1 MKSRRPSAPG
11 PAAPRPF
18 RRRLLAA
25 LALATLA
32 ITSWAIAEGG
42 AGSPAIP
49 AIPAVSVAPAF
60 AGELDAAVVA
70 ELAGADGRLHFFVEL
85 EGIPAARAWAAR
97 IEEMGGDGPAARAA
111 AAVESRRQAQDNR
124 SAQAAIE
131 AQLFGG
137 AIGAQELYRL
147 TKVANGFVVRAEP
160 GKFSAMS
167 RLPGVRAVRVVHPDE
182 PFNSTSVPFIAAP
195 PAWGDTL
202 GIGTALTGAGVSI
215 GIIDSGIDYLHTHF
229 GGSGLLA
236 DYQANDRTVAA
247 PYFPTAKVVGGIDLV
262 GDTYNAGGNGGTTG
276 STTPVPDEDPMDCN
290 RHGSHVA
297 GTAAGYGV
305 NADGSTFT
313 GPWNTSTPF
322 AGMRIGPGVAPQAEL
337 YALRVFGCTG
347 STVVTAEAIE
357 WTTDPNEDDDFTDH
371 LDVINL
377 SLGSNHGSVNDLSSQ
392 AVENAAL
399 LGVIVLAASGNAG
412 DTHFI
417 TSSPGAANRSISVA
431 ASVDSGQPGASLT
444 VNSPPAIA
452 GSYAGAASA
461 YTDPTPPPPPTASG
475 QTANVVLVDDGSTV
489 GPGTVNDAC
498 QAFVNAAAIAGNIA
512 LTERGGCNFNVKVQN
527 AQAAGA
533 IGVIVANNAVGDP
546 VPNVMG
552 GAATIE
558 ITIPAISVAKATGD
572 AIRAQLLSGSVNAT
586 LNGGNG
592 GDTMAAFSSRG
603 PRRASSPIK
612 LKPEISAP
620 GQVITSVQTGTSSAG
635 GSCVPTCP
643 VSFANA
649 GNNAALN
656 LSGTSMATPHMAGV
670 MALLRQEHP
679 TWTVEE
685 LKALAM
691 NYSNH
696 NLHLGSGNSGARY
709 GPGRVGS
716 GRVDVAQSVVGQVI
730 AMSKDDPGLVT
741 VTFPRDVVG
750 NLTVTRT
757 VRVVN
762 HGTTPQT
769 YDLAIDAVVDAP
781 GVAISFPGGSTVSV
795 PAGGTAELT
804 VEMNATAS
812 AMDNAFDPTLTTTQA
827 VTAPAGLMGLGGVAR
842 HRLTEETGYIN
853 FSQSGNLRLRVPY
866 YSAPRPASAMAAA
879 PTISTGGN
887 PTGTTA
893 LPLSGTGVCTGTLGA
908 GPTCTGT
915 FPTDE
920 VSLVTPF
927 ELQLNSQRDPDLAL
941 VDSYGDIRHVGVT
954 ADAAGNNILFGV
966 SSWANWSSPNETVYN
981 IWIDNNEDGTWDRV
995 VFNSSLGQVS
1005 SRLFGSANDV
1015 TQDNFLSFV
1024 FTPPGTITAQTFINA
1039 TPATADTDL
1048 HHSGVQLLAASAATL
1063 GLTAGNNDFRY
1074 RVESCPWFV
1083 PLCSA
1088 NPAFVVGSGIDNTGP
1103 GFATW
1108 NRTARGLDFGG
1119 GTLFFD
1125 LNGGTL
1131 PVTWNTANMATNASI
1146 GALLLHH
1153 HNTEGNQAQVV
1164 VLDTAQRADLSIAK
1178 SMNPPAPVFAQNV
1191 TFTVQVT
1198 NQGPNT
1204 ASGIVVIDA
1213 LPPGLQYVS
1222 DNGAGAYDSGT
1233 GVWTVPGSLANGA
1246 SASLQVVAT
1255 VLTTDAVENTATI
1268 SAGAPLDTDLSDNV
1282 STVTVNAAEVADIQL
1297 DMAVSSPT
1305 VLAGG
1310 SFDVTLTATNNGGDS
1325 GFSIAVNELFTG
1337 FEPLAPT
1344 ASTASDGVYDGSTGT
1359 WTVASLGNGNSA
1371 ELELTFTAP
1380 NMAGPLTN
1388 NGTASSQV
1396 SDPVNANNTDS
1407 ATITVLSP
1415 ATVTSTKT
1423 VSGVFLVGGAVTYT
1437 VVLANSSSFAQQNNA
1452 GNEFT
1457 DVLPPQLTLV
1467 SATATSGTATTAGNT
1482 ATWNGTIPG
1491 NGSVTITMNAIINAG
1506 TQLQTVSNQ
1515 GATSTD
1521 ADGNG
1526 VNEAA
1531 GQTDDPG
1538 VGGATDPTVFT
1549 VLSPAAVTATKEV
1562 SGNLVVG
1569 GPVTYT
1575 VILGNSSASP
1585 QQNNPG
1591 DEFTDVLP
1599 AQLTLTGATATSGT
1613 ATSAGNTVTWN
1624 GLIPGNG
1631 SVTITITATINAGTE
1646 LQSVSN
1652 QGTTS
1657 TDADGNGVN
1666 EATGQTDDPAV
1677 AGAND
1682 PTVFIVGSP
1691 TFLTATK
1698 ELTSSGPYLP
1708 GSLVTYEVV
1717 ITNGGMLLH
1726 LDNPTNEF
1734 VDELPPELNLLSAIA
1749 SSGAIGVDVGT
1760 NTVTWN
1766 GSLAAGASVTITIEA
1781 TIGSL
1786 TGNGTITNQGTVFF
1800 DADGNGTNESSAPT
1814 DDPNLPGGADGTP
1827 LIVGDL
1833 LEVPTLSQVGL
1844 LLMGLLLTGA
1854 AWVALRRG

>member
-1 MKSRRPSAPG
+1 MNARRSSAHG
-11 PAAPRPF
+11 PAAPRSSRWLLVALF
-18 RRRLLAA
+18 LLALGA
-25 LALATLA
+25 AG
-32 ITSWAIAEGG
+32 WAIAADHEADAALSG
-42 AGSPAIP
+42 AP
-49 AIPAVSVAPAF
+49 VVL
-60 AGELDAAVVA
+60 GELDQDVVA
-70 ELAGADGRLHFFVEL
+70 ELAGADGRLHFFVEM

-97 IEEMGGDGPAARAA
+97 LEQMGGDSPAARAA
-111 AAVESRRQAQDNR
+111 AAAESRRQVQDNKA
-124 SAQAAIE
+124 AQAAIE
-131 AQLFGG
+131 SRLFGG
-137 AIGAQELYRL
+137 EIGAQELYRL
-147 TKVANGFVVRAEP
+147 TKVANGFVLRAEP

-167 RLPGVRAVRVVHPDE
+167 RLPGVRLVRPVYPDE
-182 PFNSTSVPFIAAP
+182 PFNSTSVPFISAP

-202 GIGTALTGAGVSI
+202 GVGTALTGAGVSI

-236 DYQANDRTVAA
+236 DYQANDRTLAA
-247 PYFPTAKVVGGIDLV
+247 PFFPTAKVVGGIDLV

-305 NADGSTFT
+305 NADGTTFA

-337 YALRVFGCTG
+337 YAVRVFGCIG
-347 STVVTAEAIE
+347 STVVTADAIE

-444 VNSPPAIA
+444 VNSPGAIA
-452 GSYAGAASA
+452 GNYAAAASA
-461 YTDPTPPPPPTASG
+461 YTDPTAPPPPTASG
-475 QTANVVLVDDGSTV
+475 QTANVILVDDGSTV
-489 GPGTVNDAC
+489 GPGTINDAC
-498 QAFVNAAAIAGNIA
+498 QTPFVNAAAIAGNIA
-512 LTERGGCNFNVKVQN
+512 LTERGGCNFNIKVQN

-533 IGVIVANNAVGDP
+533 IGIVVANNAVGDP

-558 ITIPAISVAKATGD
+558 ITIPGISVAKATGD
-572 AIRAQLLSGSVNAT
+572 AIRAQLLSGPVNAT
-586 LNGGNG
+586 MNGGNG

-620 GQVITSVQTGTSSAG
+620 GSIITSVQTGTSSAG

-716 GRVDVAQSVVGQVI
+716 GRVDVALSVVGQVL

-750 NLTVTRT
+750 SLNVTRT

-762 HGTTPQT
+762 HGATAQT

-781 GVAISFPGGSTVSV
+781 GVALAFPGGGTVSV
-795 PAGGTAELT
+795 PAGGTTEFA
-804 VEMNATAS
+804 VEMSAVAS
-812 AMDNAFDPTLTTTQA
+812 SMDNFFDPTLASNQA
-827 VTAPAGLMGLGGVAR
+827 VAAPAALMGLGAIAR
-842 HRLTEETGYIN
+842 HRMTEETGYIN
-853 FSQSGNLRLRVPY
+853 FSQGGNLRLRLPY

-879 PTISTGGN
+879 PTIATGGN

-893 LPLSGTGVCTGTLGA
+893 IPLSGTDVCTGTLGA
-908 GPTCTGT
+908 GPTCSGS

-954 ADAAGNNILFGV
+954 ADAAGTNILFGV

-1005 SRLFGSANDV
+1005 SRLFGSANDT

-1039 TPATADTDL
+1039 TPAAADSDL
-1048 HHSGVQLLAASAATL
+1048 HHSGVQLLTASAATL
-1063 GLTAGNNDFRY
+1063 GLNAGNNDFRY
-1074 RVESCPWFV
+1074 RVETCPWFA

-1088 NPAFVVGSGIDNTGP
+1088 NPAFVVGSGFDNTGP

-1108 NRTARGLDFGG
+1108 NRSARGLDFGG

-1153 HNTEGNQAQVV
+1153 HNAEGNQAQVV

-1178 SMNPPAPVFAQNV
+1178 SMNPPTAVFAQNV

-1198 NQGPNT
+1198 NNGPDT
-1204 ASGIVVIDA
+1204 ASGTEVIDA

-1233 GVWTVPGSLANGA
+1233 GVWVVPGSLANGA

-1255 VLTTDAVENTATI
+1255 VLTTDAVENTASI

-1297 DMAVSSPT
+1297 DMAVSAPT

-1325 GFSIAVNELFTG
+1325 GFSIAVSELFTG
-1337 FEPLAPT
+1337 FEPMVPT
-1344 ASTASDGVYDGSTGT
+1344 ASTVSAGVYDGSTGT
-1359 WTVASLGNGNSA
+1359 WSVASLGNGNSE
-1371 ELELTFTAP
+1371 ELTLTFTAP

-1423 VSGVFLVGGAVTYT
+1423 VSGAFLVGGTVTYT

-1452 GNEFT
+1452 GNELT

-1467 SATATSGTATTAGNT
+1467 SATATSGTASTAGNT

-1491 NGSVTITMNAIINAG
+1491 NGSVTITITATINAG

-1515 GATSTD
+1515 GTTSTD

-1531 GQTDDPG
+1531 GQTDDPA
-1538 VGGATDPTVFT
+1538 VAGANDPTVFT
-1549 VLSPAAVTATKEV
+1549 VLSPATVAATKTV
-1562 SGNLVVG
+1562 AGSFTVG
-1569 GPVTYT
+1569 GAVTYT

-1599 AQLTLTGATATSGT
+1599 SQLTLTGANATSGT
-1613 ATSAGNTVTWN
+1613 ATTAGNTVTWN
-1624 GLIPGNG
+1624 GLIPANG

-1652 QGTTS
+1652 QGTTAY
-1657 TDADGNGVN
+1657 DADGNGLN
-1666 EATGQTDDPAV
+1666 EATGQTDDPTV
-1677 AGAND
+1677 AGSSD

-1691 TFLTATK
+1691 ASLTATK
-1698 ELTSSGPYLP
+1698 EITSSGPYLP
-1708 GSLVTYEVV
+1708 GSLAVYEVV
-1717 ITNGGMLLH
+1717 ITNNSGSTQQN
-1726 LDNPTNEF
+1726 NPGNEF
-1734 VDELPPELNLLSAIA
+1734 EDILPPELNLLDATA
-1749 SSGAIGVDVGT
+1749 TSGAAVADVGT

-1786 TGNGTITNQGTVFF
+1786 VGNGTIVNQGTVFF
-1800 DADGNGTNESSAPT
+1800 DADGNGTNESTGVT

-1833 LEVPTLSQVGL
+1833 LEVPALSQVGL
-1844 LLMGLLLTGA
+1844 LLMGLLLAGA

>member
-1 MKSRRPSAPG
+1 MKARRPSARG
-11 PAAPRPF
+11 PVASRPS
-18 RRRLLAA
+18 RWLLIALTLLAPA
-25 LALATLA
+25 VAG
-32 ITSWAIAEGG
+32 WAIAADNAADAALSG
-42 AGSPAIP
+42 AP
-49 AIPAVSVAPAF
+49 VLV
-60 AGELDAAVVA
+60 GELDPDVVA
-70 ELAGADGRLHFFVEL
+70 ELAGADGRLHFFVEM

-97 IEEMGGDGPAARAA
+97 LEQMGGDSPAARAA
-111 AAVESRRQAQDNR
+111 AAAESRRQVQDNKA
-124 SAQAAIE
+124 AQAAIE
-131 AQLFGG
+131 SRLFGG
-137 AIGAQELYRL
+137 EIGAQELYRL
-147 TKVANGFVVRAEP
+147 TKVANGFVLRAEP
-160 GKFSAMS
+160 GKFSAIS
-167 RLPGVRAVRVVHPDE
+167 RLPGVRLVRPVYPDE
-182 PFNSTSVPFIAAP
+182 PFNSTSVPFIGAP

-202 GIGTALTGAGVSI
+202 GVGTALTGAGVSI

-247 PYFPTAKVVGGIDLV
+247 PFFPTAKVVGGIDLV
-262 GDTYNAGGNGGTTG
+262 GDTYNAGGNGGITG

-305 NADGSTFT
+305 NADGTTFT

-337 YALRVFGCTG
+337 YAVRVFGCQG

-417 TSSPGAANRSISVA
+417 TSSPGAASRSISVA
-431 ASVDSGQPGASLT
+431 ASVDGGQPGASLT
-444 VNSPPAIA
+444 VSSPPAIA
-452 GSYAGAASA
+452 GGYAAAASA
-461 YTDPTPPPPPTASG
+461 YTDPTAPPPPTASG
-475 QTANVVLVDDGSTV
+475 QTASIVLVDDGSTA
-489 GPGTVNDAC
+489 GPGTINDAC
-498 QAFVNAAAIAGNIA
+498 QTPFVNAAAIAGNIA
-512 LTERGGCNFNVKVQN
+512 LTERGGCNFNIKVQN

-533 IGVIVANNAVGDP
+533 IGIVVANNVVGDP

-558 ITIPAISVAKATGD
+558 ITIPGISVAKATGD
-572 AIRAQLLSGSVNAT
+572 AIRAQLLSGAVNVT
-586 LNGGNG
+586 MNGGNA
-592 GDTMAAFSSRG
+592 GDTMAGFSSRG

-620 GQVITSVQTGTSSAG
+620 GQVITSVQTGTSFAG
-635 GSCVPTCP
+635 GSCSPQCN
-643 VSFANA
+643 VSFAN
-649 GNNAALN
+649 GGLNAALN
-656 LSGTSMATPHMAGV
+656 LNGTSMATPHMAGV

-696 NLHLGSGNSGARY
+696 NLFLGANNSGPRF
-709 GPGRVGS
+709 GPSRVGA
-716 GRVDVAQSVVGQVI
+716 GRVDVALSAVGQVI

-762 HGTTPQT
+762 HGATAQT

-781 GVAISFPGGSTVSV
+781 GVALSFPGGSTVNV
-795 PAGGTAELT
+795 PAGGTAEFA
-804 VEMNATAS
+804 VEMTANAAN
-812 AMDNAFDPTLTTTQA
+812 MDNFFDPTLATNQA
-827 VTAPAGLMGLGGVAR
+827 VTAPAALMGLGPVAR
-842 HRLTEETGYIN
+842 HRMTEETGYIN

-879 PTISTGGN
+879 PTIATGGN

-893 LPLSGTGVCTGTLGA
+893 LPLSGTDVCTGTLGA
-908 GPTCTGT
+908 GPTCSGT
-915 FPTDE
+915 FPVDE

-927 ELQLNSQRDPDLAL
+927 ELQLDSPRDPDLAL

-954 ADAAGNNILFGV
+954 ADATGTVILFGV

-981 IWIDNNEDGTWDRV
+981 IWVDHNEDGTWDRV

-1015 TQDNFLSFV
+1015 TQDNFFSFL
-1024 FTPPGTITAQTFINA
+1024 FTPPGTVASQNFINA
-1039 TPATADTDL
+1039 TPAVADSDL
-1048 HHSGVQLLAASAATL
+1048 HHSGVQLIGVNAAAM
-1063 GLTAGNNDFRY
+1063 GLSAGNHDFRY
-1074 RVESCPWFV
+1074 RVESCPWFA

-1088 NPAFVVGSGIDNTGP
+1088 LTGFVVGSGIDNTGP

-1108 NRTARGLDFGG
+1108 NRNARGLDFGG
-1119 GTLFFD
+1119 NTLFFD

-1131 PVTWNTANMATNASI
+1131 PVTWNTANMATNASL

-1153 HNTEGNQAQVV
+1153 HNAEGNQAQVV
-1164 VLDTAQRADLSIAK
+1164 VLDTAQRADLAVAK
-1178 SMNPPAPVFAQNV
+1178 SMNPPTAVFAQNV

-1198 NQGPNT
+1198 NNGPDT
-1204 ASGIVVIDA
+1204 ASGIEVIDA

-1268 SAGAPLDTDLSDNV
+1268 SAAAPLDTDLSDNV

-1297 DMAVSSPT
+1297 DMAVSAPT
-1305 VLAGG
+1305 VLVGG

-1325 GFSIAVNELFTG
+1325 GFSIAVSELFTG
-1337 FEPLAPT
+1337 FEPMVPT
-1344 ASTASDGVYDGSTGT
+1344 ASTVSAGVYDGSTGT
-1359 WTVASLGNGNSA
+1359 WSVASLGNGNSE
-1371 ELELTFTAP
+1371 ELTLTFTAP

-1388 NGTASSQV
+1388 NGSASSQV

-1423 VSGVFLVGGAVTYT
+1423 VSGAFLVGGTVTYT

-1452 GNEFT
+1452 GNELT

-1467 SATATSGTATTAGNT
+1467 SATATSGTASTAGNT

-1491 NGSVTITMNAIINAG
+1491 NGSVTITITATINAG

-1515 GATSTD
+1515 GTTSTD

-1526 VNEAA
+1526 INEAA

-1549 VLSPAAVTATKEV
+1549 VLSPATVSATKTV
-1562 SGNLVVG
+1562 AGSFTVG
-1569 GPVTYT
+1569 GTVTYT
-1575 VILGNSSASP
+1575 VILGNTSASP

-1599 AQLTLTGATATSGT
+1599 AQLTLTGANATSGT
-1613 ATSAGNTVTWN
+1613 ATTAGNTVTWN

-1652 QGTTS
+1652 QGTTAY
-1657 TDADGNGVN
+1657 DADGNGLN
-1666 EATGQTDDPAV
+1666 EATGQTDDPSV
-1677 AGAND
+1677 AGSSD

-1691 TFLTATK
+1691 ATLTATK
-1698 ELTSSGPYLP
+1698 EITSSGPYLV
-1708 GSLVTYEVV
+1708 GSLVVYEVV
-1717 ITNGGMLLH
+1717 ITNNSGSTQQ
-1726 LDNPTNEF
+1726 DNPGREF
-1734 VDELPPELNLLSAIA
+1734 EDFIQAELNLLSATA
-1749 SSGAIGVDVGT
+1749 SSGMVIADLGT

-1766 GSLAAGASVTITIEA
+1766 GSLAAGESVTITIEA
-1781 TIGSL
+1781 TIVS
-1786 TGNGTITNQGTVFF
+1786 TGNGTILNQGTIFF
-1800 DADGNGTNESSAPT
+1800 DADGNGTNESSGVT
-1814 DDPNLPGGADGTP
+1814 DDPNLPGGFDETV

-1833 LEVPTLSQVGL
+1833 LEVPALSQVGL
-1844 LLMGLLLTGA
+1844 LLMGLLLAGA
-1854 AWVALRRG
+1854 AWLVMRRG

>member
-1 MKSRRPSAPG
+1 MNARRSSAHG
-11 PAAPRPF
+11 PAAPRPSRWLLVALF
-18 RRRLLAA
+18 LLALGA
-25 LALATLA
+25 AG
-32 ITSWAIAEGG
+32 WAIAADQEADAALSG
-42 AGSPAIP
+42 AP
-49 AIPAVSVAPAF
+49 VVL
-60 AGELDAAVVA
+60 GELDQDVVA
-70 ELAGADGRLHFFVEL
+70 ELAGADGRLHFFVEM

-97 IEEMGGDGPAARAA
+97 LEQMGGDSPAARAA
-111 AAVESRRQAQDNR
+111 AAAESRRQVQDNKA
-124 SAQAAIE
+124 AQAAIE
-131 AQLFGG
+131 SRLFGG
-137 AIGAQELYRL
+137 EIGAQELYRL
-147 TKVANGFVVRAEP
+147 TKVANGFVLRAEP

-167 RLPGVRAVRVVHPDE
+167 RLPGVRLVRPVYPDE
-182 PFNSTSVPFIAAP
+182 PFNSTSVPFISAP

-202 GIGTALTGAGVSI
+202 GVGTALTGAGVSI

-236 DYQANDRTVAA
+236 DYQANDRTLAA
-247 PYFPTAKVVGGIDLV
+247 PFFPTAKVVGGIDLV

-305 NADGSTFT
+305 NADGTTFA

-337 YALRVFGCTG
+337 YAVRVFGCIG
-347 STVVTAEAIE
+347 STVVTADAIE

-444 VNSPPAIA
+444 VNSPGAIA
-452 GSYAGAASA
+452 GNYAAAASA
-461 YTDPTPPPPPTASG
+461 YTDPTAPPPPTASG

-489 GPGTVNDAC
+489 GPGTINDAC
-498 QAFVNAAAIAGNIA
+498 QTPFVNAAAIAGNIA
-512 LTERGGCNFNVKVQN
+512 LTERGGCNFNIKVQN

-533 IGVIVANNAVGDP
+533 IGIVVANNAVGDP

-558 ITIPAISVAKATGD
+558 ITIPGISVAKATGD
-572 AIRAQLLSGSVNAT
+572 AIRAQLLSGPVNAT
-586 LNGGNG
+586 MNGGNG

-620 GQVITSVQTGTSSAG
+620 GSIITSVQTGTSSAG

-679 TWTVEE
+679 AWTVEE

-716 GRVDVAQSVVGQVI
+716 GRVDVALSVVGQVL

-750 NLTVTRT
+750 SLNVTRT

-762 HGTTPQT
+762 HGATAQT

-781 GVAISFPGGSTVSV
+781 GVALAFPGGGTVSV
-795 PAGGTAELT
+795 PAGGTAEFA
-804 VEMNATAS
+804 VEMSAVAS
-812 AMDNAFDPTLTTTQA
+812 SMDNAFDPTLASNQA
-827 VTAPAGLMGLGGVAR
+827 VAAPAALMGLGAIAR
-842 HRLTEETGYIN
+842 HRMTEETGYIN
-853 FSQSGNLRLRVPY
+853 FSQGGNLRLRVPY

-879 PTISTGGN
+879 PTIATGGN

-893 LPLSGTGVCTGTLGA
+893 IPLSGTDVCTGTLGA
-908 GPTCTGT
+908 GPTCTGS

-954 ADAAGNNILFGV
+954 ADAAGNNIIFGV

-1005 SRLFGSANDV
+1005 SRLFGSANDT

-1039 TPATADTDL
+1039 TPAAADSDL
-1048 HHSGVQLLAASAATL
+1048 HHSGVQLLTASAATL
-1063 GLTAGNNDFRY
+1063 GLNAGNNDFRY
-1074 RVESCPWFV
+1074 RVETCPWFA

-1088 NPAFVVGSGIDNTGP
+1088 NPSFVVGSGIDNTGP

-1108 NRTARGLDFGG
+1108 NRSARGLDFGG

-1131 PVTWNTANMATNASI
+1131 PVTWNTANMAANASI

-1153 HNTEGNQAQVV
+1153 HNAEGNQAQVV

-1178 SMNPPAPVFAQNV
+1178 SMNPPTAVFAQNV

-1198 NQGPNT
+1198 NNGPDT
-1204 ASGIVVIDA
+1204 ASGIEVIDA

-1233 GVWTVPGSLANGA
+1233 GVWSVPGSLANGA

-1255 VLTTDAVENTATI
+1255 VLTTDAVENTASI

-1297 DMAVSSPT
+1297 DMAVSAPT

-1325 GFSIAVNELFTG
+1325 GFSIAVSELFTG
-1337 FEPLAPT
+1337 FEPMAPT
-1344 ASTASDGVYDGSTGT
+1344 ASTVSAGVYDGSTGT
-1359 WTVASLGNGNSA
+1359 WSVASLGNGNSE
-1371 ELELTFTAP
+1371 ELTLTFTAP

-1423 VSGVFLVGGAVTYT
+1423 VSGAFLVGGTVTYT

-1452 GNEFT
+1452 GNELT

-1467 SATATSGTATTAGNT
+1467 SATATSGTASTAGNT

-1491 NGSVTITMNAIINAG
+1491 NGSVTITITATINAG

-1515 GATSTD
+1515 GTTSTD

-1526 VNEAA
+1526 INEAA

-1549 VLSPAAVTATKEV
+1549 VLSPATVAATKTV
-1562 SGNLVVG
+1562 AGSFTVG
-1569 GPVTYT
+1569 GAVTYT

-1599 AQLTLTGATATSGT
+1599 AQLTLTGANATSGT
-1613 ATSAGNTVTWN
+1613 AATAGNTVTWN

-1652 QGTTS
+1652 QGTTAY
-1657 TDADGNGVN
+1657 DADGNGLN
-1666 EATGQTDDPAV
+1666 ETTGQTDDPNV
-1677 AGAND
+1677 VGAND

-1691 TFLTATK
+1691 ATLTATK
-1698 ELTSSGPYLP
+1698 EVTSSGPYLV

-1717 ITNGGMLLH
+1717 ITNNSGSTQQ
-1726 LDNPTNEF
+1726 DNPGREF
-1734 VDELPPELNLLSAIA
+1734 EDFIQAELNLLSATA
-1749 SSGAIGVDVGT
+1749 SSGMVIADLGT

-1781 TIGSL
+1781 TIVS
-1786 TGNGTITNQGTVFF
+1786 TGNGTILNQGTIFF
-1800 DADGNGTNESSAPT
+1800 DADGNGTNESSGVT
-1814 DDPNLPGGADGTP
+1814 DDPNLPGGFDETV

-1844 LLMGLLLTGA
+1844 LLMGLLLAGA
-1854 AWVALRRG
+1854 AWVALRRS